1 MTKISNTDT
10 LLERNGITGGATIYF
25 SLAPC
30 PQKCRNLCR
39 EPSFSIA
46 GGWKLSC
53 ASCSV
58 NPWFSAV
65 QEFQCRPAPHRML
78 SFTIRQLV
86 WFYSIQIVDSWGA
99 FQSLMIQKLDS
110 RMKTEIYKLV
120 LYQINSAT
128 NAKSRFPSTQS
139 YVNITESADCFSSEP
154 TSFARPQRI
163 FVSISI
169 ILSSPF
175 QCILQ
180 FAKSEGTGW
189 CPKTARGLF
198 TPRYQFFP
206 QNVHCTLAL
215 YLCGI
220 TAVLES
226 PYLKESINSVHE
238 NYSFL
243 GHWIRNITFLSVF
256 LILQSSS
263 EYW

>member
-65 QEFQCRPAPHRML
+65 QEFQCRPAPHRVL

-86 WFYSIQIVDSWGA
+86 WFYSIQIVDSRGA

-139 YVNITESADCFSSEP
+139 YLNFTESADCFSSEP
-154 TSFARPQRI
+154 TSFARPQRY
-163 FVSISI
+163 
-169 ILSSPF
+169 LSQFLLFFHLLFSVFSSLPNLKVLDGVPKLPEDYSPPDT
-175 QCILQ
+175 
-180 FAKSEGTGW
+180 S
-189 CPKTARGLF
+189 
-198 TPRYQFFP
+198 FFP
-206 QNVHCTLAL
+206 RMCT
-215 YLCGI
+215 
-220 TAVLES
+220 VL
-226 PYLKESINSVHE
+226 
-238 NYSFL
+238 
-243 GHWIRNITFLSVF
+243 
-256 LILQSSS
+256 
-263 EYW
+263 